1 MASLGFFGAGAVDV
15 SDSSD
20 SDAEE
25 EPPREEAADAT
36 KADGAKDADDDGT
49 AKKDD
54 DDDAD
59 DDSKKPSSSGLPSF
73 LEVMKNTE
81 GVAPSFTREGAMLA
95 NDGKPLDARVAKV
108 AANAHGGDRAG
119 FAGFAGAKIPDGPLV
134 ASVDLGVTRVREIP
148 PRVADRLYC
157 DNGRGLTEMRLQT
170 GARLTL
176 PPPDDFRTED
186 EAPRRVIISGS
197 IEAVN
202 ACVDEI
208 EDMVRQD
215 KLSMTKNVI
224 CPAHCVGTVIGA
236 GGFSIKS
243 IQKETGCV
251 VKILGDFGSGGPM
264 TDEQIRAM
272 SSTQGGIDR
281 YGVATDAPERVVT
294 VKGPPKMVQKAV
306 QMVQAR
312 IDMALRESGWVTRDS
327 LKREREERAMFGKGA
342 KKKAATTEYGD
353 ADEWEIPEE
362 NTAVEEVRD
371 VDE

>member
-1 MASLGFFGAGAVDV
+1 
-15 SDSSD
+15 
-20 SDAEE
+20 
-25 EPPREEAADAT
+25 
-36 KADGAKDADDDGT
+36 
-49 AKKDD
+49 
-54 DDDAD
+54 
-59 DDSKKPSSSGLPSF
+59 
-73 LEVMKNTE
+73 
-81 GVAPSFTREGAMLA
+81 
-95 NDGKPLDARVAKV
+95 
-108 AANAHGGDRAG
+108 
-119 FAGFAGAKIPDGPLV
+119 
-134 ASVDLGVTRVREIP
+134 
-148 PRVADRLYC
+148 
-157 DNGRGLTEMRLQT
+157 
-170 GARLTL
+170 
-176 PPPDDFRTED
+176 
-186 EAPRRVIISGS
+186 
-197 IEAVN
+197 
-202 ACVDEI
+202 VDEI

-251 VKILGDFGSGGPM
+251 VKILGDFGRGGPM